1 MKKNTKQKKYFGGQ
15 HLVNKRKLRRPL
27 DTKKPMHLVL
37 RLKEQLPSLFSPK
50 DPQLRKGFHQLAEK
64 YNIKTYLLVF
74 NHTHVH
80 AEILIPDRKSYV
92 RFIRELTSRFVR
104 YFTRSTGIRF
114 TKIFENR
121 PFTRII
127 SWGRGVEIM
136 NCYMRKNE
144 RESGVKQVAKGI
156 NSQKQR
162 SEMNQFEFLFDF
174 QI

>member
-1 MKKNTKQKKYFGGQ
+1 MKKNTKHKTKKYFGGQ
-15 HLVNKRKLRRPL
+15 HLINKRKSKRPL
-27 DTKKPMHLVL
+27 DSKKPMHLVL
-37 RLKEQLPSLFSPK
+37 RLKEHLPSLFSPK
-50 DPQLRKGFHQLAEK
+50 DPVLKKGFHQVAAK

-92 RFIRELTSRFVR
+92 SFIRELTSKFVR

-127 SWGRGVEIM
+127 NWGRGVEIM
-136 NCYMRKNE
+136 NGYML
-144 RESGVKQVAKGI
+144 SLI
-156 NSQKQR
+156 HI
-162 SEMNQFEFLFDF
+162 SEPTRPY
-174 QI
+174 